1 MTTLPA
7 FSSSPVRRRSLTR
20 LFVRMPASVGV
31 LLVYVA
37 ARVVTT
43 GMFAVGTQL
52 SGPNSR
58 FGVNAGI
65 GDFVLAWDAQW
76 YWYIA
81 LHGYPTQLPLTPD
94 GAVAENSWAF
104 MPLYPW
110 IAQIVG
116 FPFGSWGVGAMIVS
130 LVSGYVACLVMY
142 RMMARKIGRTAA
154 LWSAVFLA
162 AGPLG
167 ALFQIGY
174 AEALF
179 MVFLLLALDGLIRR
193 RYGRIY
199 ILIPL
204 MGFSRPGELAFALLL
219 GLVLVMRWLRRRSDP
234 LHGREAAHFFALG
247 ALGVVVGFAWQ
258 IIAAVAAGRPDAY
271 LATELAWRRNWIR
284 GSAGDFFPFEGWI
297 TAAQMWFRIW
307 HLPQWLGLVVLVL
320 LVIAAVAMLLFGP
333 RVRRLGPEIRLWS
346 ASYLLYLLAVFF
358 PQSSTLRLLFPLSP
372 LWGALAIPRA
382 KGFRWGVLVVC
393 LILQWLW
400 IYNVFAMGNT
410 FWRVP

>member
-1 MTTLPA
+1 
-7 FSSSPVRRRSLTR
+7 
-20 LFVRMPASVGV
+20 
-31 LLVYVA
+31 VA

-179 MVFLLLALDGLIRR
+179 MVFLLLALDGL
-193 RYGRIY
+193 
-199 ILIPL
+199 
-204 MGFSRPGELAFALLL
+204 
-219 GLVLVMRWLRRRSDP
+219 
-234 LHGREAAHFFALG
+234 
-247 ALGVVVGFAWQ
+247 
-258 IIAAVAAGRPDAY
+258 
-271 LATELAWRRNWIR
+271 
-284 GSAGDFFPFEGWI
+284 
-297 TAAQMWFRIW
+297 
-307 HLPQWLGLVVLVL
+307 
-320 LVIAAVAMLLFGP
+320 
-333 RVRRLGPEIRLWS
+333 
-346 ASYLLYLLAVFF
+346 
-358 PQSSTLRLLFPLSP
+358 
-372 LWGALAIPRA
+372 
-382 KGFRWGVLVVC
+382 
-393 LILQWLW
+393 
-400 IYNVFAMGNT
+400 
-410 FWRVP
+410 